1 MTPQSTEYV
10 IPFMSYD
17 SSKTG
22 TFETNISRKTHF
34 QYNFYI
40 VTYVLC
46 FMKQAITL
54 EGAHLAKQVI
64 YQIVAY
70 EV

>member
-10 IPFMSYD
+10 TPFT

-34 QYNFYI
+34 KYNFYI
-40 VTYVLC
+40 STFVLC
-46 FMKQAITL
+46 FMKLAITL
-54 EGAHLAKQVI
+54 EGGHLPKKVI
-64 YQIVAY
+64 YQIAAY

>member
-17 SSKTG
+17 SSKMG

-46 FMKQAITL
+46 FMK
-54 EGAHLAKQVI
+54 
-64 YQIVAY
+64 
-70 EV
+70 